1 MPTAQLPLVG
11 EFTSDP
17 IHSSF
22 QFTVRHMVVSLY
34 RATFN
39 DASASLSIDESGARL
54 KGVAQA
60 ASISIDDKN
69 FRAHVVDGADFLDA
83 ASHPEITFESDAV
96 TLNPDQTAT
105 VEGRLSLR
113 GVEKPVDATG
123 SWEPPVED
131 PFGKVRAG
139 LRLTASI
146 DRRDWGITWQDPLP
160 KGGDVLAYEIELTIE
175 LQLILQQ

>member
-69 FRAHVVDGADFLDA
+69 FRAHVVDGADF
-83 ASHPEITFESDAV
+83 FESDAV